1 MSRLAVVKKALS
13 NKDVKQLIENFFSLA
28 VLKVFNLILPFV
40 TLPYLIKTLGFEQYG
55 AIVLAIALIQYF
67 QAVTDYG
74 FNLSAT
80 RDIAKYR
87 HSQQQLSYIYSK
99 VMSAKVSLLVI
110 SLAVLL
116 PIIFLVPQ
124 FQQDKPIYFLML
136 LVLVGHTLF
145 PEWFFRGVEKMRYIA
160 VLDLSIK
167 LFFTAGV
174 FLFIH
179 KPEDYWI
186 YPLLNGVGY
195 LVVML
200 VAHRLVRKHFSVKFR
215 IVKKQAIRTTLRN
228 GFPLFVNQFAPNL
241 YNNTANFVVGVVL
254 GNHAAGVFG
263 AIRKLIELLGVLNS
277 VVISVLFPYLN
288 RNKDKFKVV
297 SYYYLLVMLILFVGF
312 GITHQFLFRFLNVSE
327 ENASIVFLAMLV
339 GLYFIVIYSVYA
351 TGYLIV
357 HGYDKLVMRNTLIIS
372 IVGLFFNIAFIGFL
386 GLVGAS
392 LAILLSQFAMG
403 SSAFYFYRKLEFL
416 HA

>member
-55 AIVLAIALIQYF
+55 AIVLAMALMQYF

-80 RDIAKYR
+80 RDIAKHR

-99 VMSAKVSLLVI
+99 VMSAKVFLLAI
-110 SLAVLL
+110 SLIILL
-116 PIIFLVPQ
+116 PVIFLVPQ
-124 FQQDKPIYFLML
+124 FQQDKSIYCLML

-145 PEWFFRGVEKMRYIA
+145 PEWFFRGVEKMRYIT

-179 KPEDYWI
+179 KPEDYWV

-195 LVVML
+195 LVVMF

-228 GFPLFVNQFAPNL
+228 GFPLFVNQFMPNL
-241 YNNTANFVVGVVL
+241 FNNTTNFLVGMVL
-254 GNHAAGVFG
+254 GKSAAGAFG
-263 AIRKLIELLGVLNS
+263 ATRQVVQLVTVLNS
-277 VVISVLFPYLN
+277 VTTTVFFPYLA
-288 RNKDKFKVV
+288 RKADRFAIYSKIYISYISAVV
-297 SYYYLLVMLILFVGF
+297 LIFILIHNFLLS
-312 GITHQFLFRFLNVSE
+312 FLRINYQAASNVFI
-327 ENASIVFLAMLV
+327 ALAL
-339 GLYFIVIYSVYA
+339 GAWFISIYSVFS
-351 TGYLIV
+351 TNYLIV
-357 HGYDKLVMRNTLIIS
+357 RGYYRAVAKMTVVSS
-372 IVGLFFNIAFIGFL
+372 IIGFL
-386 GLVGAS
+386 SSYPLILIFGVSGGAFNIMMTQGLMSV
-392 LAILLSQFAMG
+392 LAYLK
-403 SSAFYFYRKLEFL
+403 YRKVRG
-416 HA
+416 